1 MKRISMIVFLL
12 AFTTWTYAIEED
24 IVKSHISEVTVYTKG
39 AQIVQKANYSIKS
52 GVSKVIIEGISP
64 TIDRN
69 SLQVNAGG
77 NVVILD
83 AKYTIFYPKP
93 EPVTLEG
100 IPLKIRKEID
110 LVEDSIEEN
119 KFLLQEVQDEIDLYT
134 STKHILMNNGAI
146 KGSGKV
152 NDSIQL
158 LKQAVDYYLVKV
170 NELNK
175 KLSIL
180 NRKKFELQTEQNAMR
195 ERMKNLRN
203 YQNNAQLNPKPK
215 GPSHRIVVTLNAKES
230 ASGRLHISYL
240 VNKAGWVP
248 LYDLRADA
256 ASANINLNY
265 KAQVYQSTGV
275 DWDNVKLNISTNNP
289 YLNKTL
295 PTMHPWYLNFNNYQQ
310 RKVSNK
316 TLELKKRELSY
327 QRDDIEEVNAP
338 QAESITLSNND
349 GYQYNAKSSADFTQ
363 VVEHLISAE
372 FKIDLPYS
380 IPSNGEQHMVLIRN
394 IDIPASYRH
403 YSIPKLDPS
412 AYLIAEITN
421 LTDYQLVPAQ
431 ANIFFDGTY
440 MGETFINPNQ
450 MEDTLNFSL
459 GKDPNVMIKRTLAK
473 DDCKDKLVGGMHDR
487 TMVYDFE
494 VKNIKGIPLDI
505 VIIDQIPVTTNTEI
519 EIEALDLSKGKLDE
533 KTGFVEWNFKLKP
546 KESKSFELKYR
557 VKHPKDKILY
567 L

>member
-1 MKRISMIVFLL
+1 MKRISVLVFLL

-24 IVKSHISEVTVYTKG
+24 IVKSTISEVTVYTQG

-77 NVVILD
+77 SVVILD

-93 EPVTLEG
+93 EAVTLEG
-100 IPLKIRKEID
+100 IPLKIRREIN
-110 LVEDSIEEN
+110 LVEDSIREN
-119 KFLLQEVQDEIDLYT
+119 QFLLQGVQDEIDLYT

-146 KGSGKV
+146 KGQGKV
-152 NDSIQL
+152 NDSLQL

-175 KLSIL
+175 KLLTL
-180 NRKKFELQTEQNAMR
+180 NRRKTELQTEQNDMR

-203 YQNNAQLNPKPK
+203 YQSNAQLNPKPN
-215 GPSHRIVVTLNAKES
+215 GPSHRIVVTLSAKEA

-256 ASANINLNY
+256 SSEKINMNY
-265 KAQVYQSTGV
+265 KAQVFQTTGV
-275 DWDNVKLNISTNNP
+275 DWENVKLNISTNNP

-310 RKVSNK
+310 RKESTK
-316 TLELKKRELSY
+316 TLELKKRDLNYDAQIVDES
-327 QRDDIEEVNAP
+327 AP
-338 QAESITLSNND
+338 RTESITLSNND
-349 GYQYNAKSSADFTQ
+349 GYQYNAKSAADFTQ

-394 IDIPASYRH
+394 IDIPAKYRH

-440 MGETFINPNQ
+440 MGETYINPNQ

-473 DDCKDKLVGGMHDR
+473 NECKDKLVGSTHDR

-494 VKNIKGIPLDI
+494 IKNIKNIPLDI
-505 VIIDQIPVTTNTEI
+505 VIIDQVPVTTNPEI
-519 EIEALDLSKGKLDE
+519 EIETLDISKGKLDE
-533 KTGFVEWNFKLKP
+533 KTGFIEWEFKMKP
-546 KESKSFELKYR
+546 KESKTFELKYR